1 MSDREN
7 ILDVD
12 FDAQLQ
18 GLFQQAERAI
28 GERASLTA
36 KTTGALPAGD
46 DGSEDLV
53 IEEGT
58 ALPGEQDGLVH
69 LPVREATS
77 HAANDLHV
85 AIRGLDAMSQSIG
98 DSVKAL
104 PKAVADLRALLE
116 MKNGVSH
123 SMFSALHEEL
133 KGYKDGFLLES
144 VYRPII
150 RDLVAVY
157 DDLTEIHRQI
167 TDAISDACNDA
178 DASESAKKML
188 NRMRTL
194 EMNLGHNVE
203 FILEVLARLDVT
215 QMPLGTDKLDKCLQR
230 AVAVEW
236 AETLDDDTRVV
247 RVVKRGFLWHERV
260 LRPEEVV
267 VKRFRDEKRS
277 TSATAPPNEE
287 APTPETSTI

>member
-36 KTTGALPAGD
+36 KTTDAVPVD
-46 DGSEDLV
+46 DDASEYLV
-53 IEEGT
+53 IEEGS
-58 ALPGEQDGLVH
+58 ALPSEQDGSVP
-69 LPVREATS
+69 LPAREATG

-167 TDAISDACNDA
+167 AEAIAEGSGEA
-178 DASESAKKML
+178 DASEPAKRML
-188 NRMRTL
+188 NRMRML

-236 AETLDDDTRVV
+236 AETPDDDTRVV

-267 VKRFRDEKRS
+267 VKRFRDDKRS
-277 TSATAPPNEE
+277 GGATASPNEE
-287 APTPETSTI
+287 IPAND

>member
-12 FDAQLQ
+12 FDAQMQ

-28 GERASLTA
+28 GQRTVVAVPASPDSL
-36 KTTGALPAGD
+36 
-46 DGSEDLV
+46 S
-53 IEEGT
+53 IEEEPA
-58 ALPGEQDGLVH
+58 ALDAVEGLIPLPSEETPGDLNVLV
-69 LPVREATS
+69 
-77 HAANDLHV
+77 
-85 AIRGLDAMSQSIG
+85 RGLDAVSKNIGQS
-98 DSVKAL
+98 VEVL
-104 PKAVADLRALLE
+104 PKMVADLRALLE

-133 KGYKDGFLLES
+133 KSYKDGFLLQS

-150 RDLVAVY
+150 RDLVSVY

-167 TDAISDACNDA
+167 TEAIGEGSSAA
-178 DASESAKKML
+178 EESTGAKKML
-188 NRMRTL
+188 DRMRTM

-215 QMPLGTDKLDKCLQR
+215 QLPVSSGKLDKTTQR
-230 AVAVEW
+230 AVAVEPTDQPG
-236 AETLDDDTRVV
+236 EDTLVV
-247 RVVKRGFLWHERV
+247 RLVKRGFLWHERV

-267 VKRFRDEKRS
+267 VKRYREPS
-277 TSATAPPNEE
+277 SSSSA
-287 APTPETSTI
+287 SVTIS